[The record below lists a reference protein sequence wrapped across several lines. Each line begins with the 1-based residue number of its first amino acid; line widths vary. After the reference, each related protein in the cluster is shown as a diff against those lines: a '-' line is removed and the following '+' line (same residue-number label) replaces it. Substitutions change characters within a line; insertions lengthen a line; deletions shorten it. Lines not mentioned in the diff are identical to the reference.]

1 MKTFCFQQPQQR
13 WIFSRPPPSRYS
25 FPFATLLLFERKYK
39 RFCVGL
45 RCVVSPK
52 KEIWPRPRW
61 QPRLTIR
68 GKSVPRGC
76 VMVLLLVTF
85 CIELNS
91 ALNRNDDTP
100 IEWDTR
106 AGEKDFRWVLTWK
119 ERRSGRGSGG
129 RCGMVQFPNDLPGQQ
144 KRTDRRRRT
153 GSTKPASMQQQHQQD
168 SSENRYRR
176 YFVCFPWIFKQFYFI
191 VFQIYTAEDD
201 RRTRFLSGTLLR
213 LRCSAQQHLQD
224 HSCCCCSIDC
234 VWSEEMASSCRF
246 FVCRIRLTDVKCQRG
261 RQERKPRLQHW
272 CTYTKISKWQ
282 QFSAANFA
290 DGECAAKLVLGLEM
304 LMLHVEG
311 DILRVGVTETI
322 SHKPGVRTRC

>member
-1 MKTFCFQQPQQR
+1 
-13 WIFSRPPPSRYS
+13 
-25 FPFATLLLFERKYK
+25 
-39 RFCVGL
+39 
-45 RCVVSPK
+45 
-52 KEIWPRPRW
+52 
-61 QPRLTIR
+61 
-68 GKSVPRGC
+68 
-76 VMVLLLVTF
+76 MVLLLVTF

-201 RRTRFLSGTLLR
+201 RRTRFLFGTLLR
-213 LRCSAQQHLQD
+213 LRMFCA
-224 HSCCCCSIDC
+224 
-234 VWSEEMASSCRF
+234 ATSSRPFLLLLFNRLCLVRRNGFLVPF

-261 RQERKPRLQHW
+261 RQERKPRLAALMHVHENFKMA
-272 CTYTKISKWQ
+272 TI
-282 QFSAANFA
+282 FSGELCRRRMRSETCSRVGNADAACRGGYLACWSNGNNFA
-290 DGECAAKLVLGLEM
+290 QTRRANSREFWDAMRSGEN
-304 LMLHVEG
+304 
-311 DILRVGVTETI
+311 
-322 SHKPGVRTRC
+322 